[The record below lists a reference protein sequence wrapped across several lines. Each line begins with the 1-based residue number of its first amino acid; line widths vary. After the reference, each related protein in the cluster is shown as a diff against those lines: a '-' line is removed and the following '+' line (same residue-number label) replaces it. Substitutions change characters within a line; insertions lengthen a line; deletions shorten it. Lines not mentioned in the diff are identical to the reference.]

1 MSLTLR
7 TATASNPGLVRT
19 NNEDSAYAGGRLLA
33 VADGVGGMPAGELAS
48 DIVIRVLSPLGE
60 APETGA
66 ADTGDA
72 AETGEPLRALRDA
85 IEEANRQI
93 RAASEADPATEGMG
107 TTVTALL
114 LVGDQFALLHVGD
127 SRAYLVRD
135 GELRQITKDD
145 TFVQSLVDQGLITK
159 DEARNHPQRSLITR
173 AVQGQ
178 HVAPTTRML
187 PAQAGDRYLL
197 CSDGLSDVVT
207 DEAIG
212 QTLQSYADRQHCV
225 EQLVKLALQAGA
237 PDNVTAVL
245 ADVLAADD

>member
-7 TATASNPGLVRT
+7 TAVVSDPGMVRT
-19 NNEDSAYAGGRLLA
+19 NNEDSAHAGERLLA

-48 DIVIRVLSPLGE
+48 DIVIRVLTPLDS
-60 APETGA
+60 AT
-66 ADTGDA
+66 DLD
-72 AETGEPLRALRDA
+72 EPLRALRDA
-85 IEEANRQI
+85 LDEANRQI
-93 RAASEADPATEGMG
+93 RAACEADPATEGMG
-107 TTVTALL
+107 TTITALL
-114 LVGDQFALLHVGD
+114 LLRDQTGADTGMMALLHVGD
-127 SRAYLVRD
+127 SRAYLLRG
-135 GELRQITKDD
+135 GELRQLTKDD
-145 TFVQSLVDQGLITK
+145 TFVQSLVDQGLITA

-187 PAQAGDRYLL
+187 PVQAGDRYLL

-212 QTLQSYADRQHCV
+212 QAMQSYPDLRQCA

-245 ADVLAADD
+245 ADVRAADD